1 MRELNKKK
9 ILFISGSRADFG
21 LLSGLIKKI
30 QNKKKFK
37 TTVFALAQHTNN
49 KFGKTFSEIRTDKIK
64 NVIKMKKKIIS
75 SMDIDITNY
84 FSEVVKKTNKIIS
97 QIKPDFIIV
106 LGDRFEIMGSVISA
120 YLNNIRIA
128 HIHGGEKTY
137 GSKDDCL
144 RHSISKLSNY
154 HFVSHANYKKRLIQL
169 GENKRNIYVVGGL
182 GAERINKTKFL
193 SKKKLEKKL
202 KIKLFKKK
210 NFLITFNSFEKK
222 SNETQKKLDLF
233 LSVLQKFENTNFIF
247 TLANPDPFSDIINK
261 KIKIFCNKNPNAF
274 FFKSLGFVNY
284 ISLLKQ
290 CDLIIGNSSSGIL
303 EAPSFGIPTIN
314 IGSRQ
319 KGRIFAKSI
328 IQTSYSKKNIYKTII
343 DMQNKKFKKNNP
355 YFVSNTSS
363 KIIEILKKIILRND
377 QDFKEF
383 VDLKFKNE

>member
-1 MRELNKKK
+1 MRKLNKKN

-21 LLSGLIKKI
+21 LLSSLIKKL
-30 QNKKKFK
+30 QKKKTFNTK
-37 TTVFALAQHTNN
+37 VLALAQHTNN
-49 KFGKTFSEIRTDKIK
+49 KFGETFSEIKSDKIK

-75 SMDIDITNY
+75 SKDIDISNY

-97 QIKPDFIIV
+97 QNKPDLLIV

-120 YLNNIRIA
+120 YLNNVKIA

-154 HFVSHANYKKRLIQL
+154 HFVSHTNYRERLIQL
-169 GENKRNIYVVGGL
+169 GENKKNIYVVGGL
-182 GAERINKTKFL
+182 GAERINKTKYL

-222 SNETQKKLDLF
+222 TNETEKKLDLF
-233 LSVLQKFENTNFIF
+233 LSVLEKFEDTNFIF
-247 TLANPDPFSDIINK
+247 TLANHDPFSDIINK
-261 KIKIFCNKNPNAF
+261 KIKIFCNSNKNAF
-274 FFKSLGFVNY
+274 VFKSLGFKNY

-314 IGSRQ
+314 IGLRQ

-328 IQTSYSKKNIYKTII
+328 IQASYSKKNIYKII
-343 DMQNKKFKKNNP
+343 INMQNKKFRNYNP

-363 KIIEILKKIILRND
+363 KIIEILNKINLREN
-377 QDFKEF
+377 QKFKEF
-383 VDLKFKNE
+383 VDIKLKK

>member
-1 MRELNKKK
+1 MRKLNKKN

-21 LLSGLIKKI
+21 LLSSLIKKL
-30 QNKKKFK
+30 QKKKIFNTK
-37 TTVFALAQHTNN
+37 VLALAQHTNN
-49 KFGKTFSEIRTDKIK
+49 KFGETFSEIKSDKIK

-75 SMDIDITNY
+75 SKDIDITNY

-97 QIKPDFIIV
+97 QNKPDLLIV

-120 YLNNIRIA
+120 YLNNVKIA

-154 HFVSHANYKKRLIQL
+154 HFVSHTNYRERLIQL
-169 GENKRNIYVVGGL
+169 GESKKNIYVVGGL
-182 GAERINKTKFL
+182 GAERINKTKYL

-222 SNETQKKLDLF
+222 TDETEKKLDLF
-233 LSVLQKFENTNFIF
+233 LSVLEKFEDTNFIF

-261 KIKIFCNKNPNAF
+261 KIKIFCNSNKNAF
-274 FFKSLGFVNY
+274 VFKSLGFKNY

-314 IGSRQ
+314 IGLRQ

-328 IQTSYSKKNIYKTII
+328 IQASYSKKNIYKLII
-343 DMQNKKFKKNNP
+343 NMQNKKFRNYNP

-363 KIIEILKKIILRND
+363 KIIEILNKINLREN
-377 QDFKEF
+377 QKFKEF
-383 VDLKFKNE
+383 VDIKLKK